1 MPNHQAVLK
10 KNKTR
15 TTHTIKFRFLL
26 IIFFITIP
34 SIGLMYFHAY
44 KDKAAGIEKSIA
56 LTQGIS
62 FQVEQ
67 VQRKVLNSSRLFLK
81 RLSKED
87 FLQNPNTP
95 LCSKSLTSIVELN
108 PSYINIGVP
117 LVNGDLVCNA
127 LPLTKDVNVS
137 DRDYIKRAIQ
147 EKTFTISQ
155 FQIDRATDKVSVN
168 FAYPIF
174 EKDTDKVIALL
185 VTVVSL
191 DWWSEQ
197 LGFYNL
203 PKDSVAF
210 ISDANDIIVAS
221 YPKQAGNI
229 GKNISIYNINK
240 NIEDFS
246 SNKEVSTYNR
256 VFSQTRLYQRG
267 DLNPIK
273 FTIGISID
281 EIIKRTDHAFYQS
294 LAINIIVVV
303 ILSLLAILYLS
314 RDILFPIN
322 QLLKA
327 INDLEEGKIAN
338 FTTHSSANEIILL
351 SNKFKKMSAKRL
363 QSEEALLAKNQELAS
378 IFTALPDTYIRI
390 SETAQI
396 LDYKSSGADNLEVLI
411 GKPIDDLFRLDVVQT
426 FHSNID
432 KIKKGQEVLPWK
444 YSLHNENSANTF
456 EVRIVK
462 IDNSDELIII
472 IRDISNR
479 EKTEK
484 LIWKQAN
491 FDSLTNLPNRKMFL
505 ETLDNQI
512 IKKTNNQQELALLFI
527 DLDHFKEVN
536 DTLGHHVGDM
546 LLKEIA
552 QRLSHCIRQSDVVAR
567 LGGDEFTIIMN
578 DIASTHV
585 IDETAQ
591 RIIDKICEPILI
603 GDNTCYI
610 SPSIGVAL
618 YPEDFSDAKDLIKA
632 ADQAMFAAKKAGR
645 NRYNY
650 YQSMMQE
657 SAIKRMT
664 LLTDLR
670 IAVEHDEFRLF
681 YQPIINVQTGEI
693 QKAEALIRWFHPTQG
708 MIPPDKFIAL
718 AEETGLIFPM
728 GSWVVKE
735 AIEKIKLF
743 SAHFGDEF
751 QMSINISPLQFMN
764 AHTNNNKW
772 VKTIDEF
779 VQADAIILEITE
791 SLLMNAT
798 REIRKKFQLF
808 ANKGVAIAIDDFGTG
823 YSSLAYIKEYDVDFL
838 KIDQSFVNSLLP
850 KSDDYALCEAIVVM
864 AHKLGI
870 QVVAEGVETEEQYQL
885 LKLMRCDFVQ
895 GYYFSRPCS
904 DEEFLT
910 LPKRFSI

>member
-1 MPNHQAVLK
+1 MSNLEVVLK
-10 KNKTR
+10 SKTR
-15 TTHTIKFRFLL
+15 ATHTIKFRFLL
-26 IIFFITIP
+26 IIFFITVP
-34 SIGLMYFHAY
+34 SIGLMYSHSY
-44 KDKAAGIEKSIA
+44 KEKVAGIERSIA
-56 LTQGIS
+56 LTQDIS
-62 FQVEQ
+62 YQVEQ
-67 VQRKVLNSSRLFLK
+67 VQRKVLNNSRLFLK

-87 FLQNPNTP
+87 FLQTPNTS
-95 LCSKSLTSIVELN
+95 LCSKNLASIVELN

-127 LPLTKDVNVS
+127 LPLTKEINVS

-147 EKTFTISQ
+147 EKVFSISR
-155 FQIDRATDKVSVN
+155 FQLDRATDKVSVN

-197 LGFYNL
+197 LSFYNL

-221 YPKQAGNI
+221 YPKKAGNI

-240 NIEDFS
+240 NVDQLS
-246 SNKEVSTYNR
+246 STNR
-256 VFSQTRLYQRG
+256 VYSQTRLYQRG

-273 FTIGISID
+273 FTIGIPIN
-281 EIIKRTDHAFYQS
+281 EIIERTDHAFYQS
-294 LAINIIVVV
+294 LAINIVIVI

-314 RDILFPIN
+314 KDILFHIN

-327 INDLEEGKIAN
+327 IDDLEEGKIAN
-338 FTTHSSANEIILL
+338 FTTHSSANEIMLL
-351 SNKFKKMSAKRL
+351 SNKFKRMAAKRL
-363 QSEEALLAKNQELAS
+363 QSEEASIAKSQELAS

-396 LDYKSSGADNLEVLI
+396 LDYKSSEADNLEVLI
-411 GKPIDDLFRLDVVQT
+411 GKSIDDLFELDVLQT

-432 KIKKGQEVLPWK
+432 KIKKGQEVPPWK
-444 YSLHNENSANTF
+444 YSRHNKNLIDTF

-462 IDNSDELIII
+462 INNSDELIII

-479 EKTEK
+479 EKAEK

-505 ETLDNQI
+505 ETLDNEI
-512 IKKTNNQQELALLFI
+512 IKKTYNEQKLALLFI

-546 LLKEIA
+546 LLKEVA

-632 ADQAMFAAKKAGR
+632 ADQAMFAAKKTGR

-650 YQSMMQE
+650 YQSIMQE

-670 IAVEHDEFRLF
+670 SAVERNEFKLF
-681 YQPIINVQTGEI
+681 YQPIIDMQTGEI
-693 QKAEALIRWFHPTQG
+693 KKAEALIRWFHPTQG
-708 MIPPDKFIAL
+708 IVPPDQFISL
-718 AEETGLIFPM
+718 AEETGLIFPI

-735 AIEKIKLF
+735 ASEKIKLF
-743 SAHFGDEF
+743 SSHFGESF
-751 QMSINISPLQFMN
+751 QMSINISPLQFMSS
-764 AHTNNNKW
+764 HNNNNEW
-772 VKTIDEF
+772 IKTIEEF
-779 VQADAIILEITE
+779 KHADAIILEITE

-798 REIRKKFQLF
+798 REIRNKFQLF
-808 ANKGVAIAIDDFGTG
+808 SNKGVAIAIDDFGTG

-838 KIDQSFVNSLLP
+838 KIDQSFVSSLQAH
-850 KSDDYALCEAIVVM
+850 SEDYALCEAIVVM

-870 QVVAEGVETEEQYQL
+870 QVVAEGVETKEQYQL
-885 LKLMRCDFVQ
+885 LKLMRCDFAQ
-895 GYYFSRPCS
+895 GYYFSRPC
-904 DEEFLT
+904 DEEAFTKLQ
-910 LPKRFSI
+910 KQFFV

>member
-1 MPNHQAVLK
+1 MSNLEVVLK
-10 KNKTR
+10 SKTR
-15 TTHTIKFRFLL
+15 ATHTIKFRFLL
-26 IIFFITIP
+26 IIFFITVP
-34 SIGLMYFHAY
+34 SIGLMYSHSY
-44 KDKAAGIEKSIA
+44 KEKVAGIERSIA
-56 LTQGIS
+56 LTQDIS
-62 FQVEQ
+62 YQVEQ
-67 VQRKVLNSSRLFLK
+67 VQRKVLNNSRLFLK

-87 FLQNPNTP
+87 FLQPPNTS
-95 LCSKSLTSIVELN
+95 LCSKNLASIVELN

-127 LPLTKDVNVS
+127 LPLTKEINVS

-147 EKTFTISQ
+147 EKVFSISR
-155 FQIDRATDKVSVN
+155 FQLDRATDKVSVN

-197 LGFYNL
+197 LSFYNL

-221 YPKQAGNI
+221 YPKKAGNI

-240 NIEDFS
+240 NVDQLS
-246 SNKEVSTYNR
+246 STNR
-256 VFSQTRLYQRG
+256 VYSQTRLYQRG

-273 FTIGISID
+273 FTIGIPIN
-281 EIIKRTDHAFYQS
+281 EIIERTDHAFYQS
-294 LAINIIVVV
+294 LAINIVIVI

-314 RDILFPIN
+314 KDILFPIN

-327 INDLEEGKIAN
+327 IDDLEEGKIAN
-338 FTTHSSANEIILL
+338 FTTHSSANEIMLL
-351 SNKFKKMSAKRL
+351 SNKFKRMAAKRL
-363 QSEEALLAKNQELAS
+363 QSEEASIAKSQELAS

-411 GKPIDDLFRLDVVQT
+411 GKPIDDLFELDVLQT

-432 KIKKGQEVLPWK
+432 KIKKGQEVPPWK
-444 YSLHNENSANTF
+444 YSRHNKNLIDTF

-462 IDNSDELIII
+462 INNSDELIII

-479 EKTEK
+479 EKAEK

-505 ETLDNQI
+505 ETLDNEI
-512 IKKTNNQQELALLFI
+512 IKKTHNEQKLALLFI

-546 LLKEIA
+546 LLKEVA

-632 ADQAMFAAKKAGR
+632 ADQAMFAAKKTGR

-650 YQSMMQE
+650 YQSIMQE

-670 IAVEHDEFRLF
+670 SAVERNEFKLF
-681 YQPIINVQTGEI
+681 YQPIIDMQTGEI
-693 QKAEALIRWFHPTQG
+693 KKAEALIRWFHPTQG
-708 MIPPDKFIAL
+708 IVPPDQFISL
-718 AEETGLIFPM
+718 AEETGLIFPI

-735 AIEKIKLF
+735 ASEKIKLF
-743 SAHFGDEF
+743 SSHFGESF
-751 QMSINISPLQFMN
+751 QMSINISPLQFMSS
-764 AHTNNNKW
+764 HNNNNEW
-772 VKTIDEF
+772 IKTIEEF
-779 VQADAIILEITE
+779 KHADAIILEITE

-798 REIRKKFQLF
+798 REIRNKFQLF
-808 ANKGVAIAIDDFGTG
+808 SNKGVAIAIDDFGTG

-838 KIDQSFVNSLLP
+838 KIDQSFVSSLQAH
-850 KSDDYALCEAIVVM
+850 SEDYALCEAIVVM

-870 QVVAEGVETEEQYQL
+870 QVVAEGVETKEQYQL
-885 LKLMRCDFVQ
+885 LKLMRCDFAQ
-895 GYYFSRPCS
+895 GYYFSRPC
-904 DEEFLT
+904 DEEAFTKLQ
-910 LPKRFSI
+910 KQFFV